1 MYASSVVAGHQ
12 IISHPIPDQETQP
25 ILCGVNRNK
34 LLRLTSYLADSSVIH
49 LLIHEGVM
57 AGSDQRI
64 AQKSYR
70 EKLKQEGRKQV
81 LLDLPEALISKLDS
95 RNANKVKRSALVEQL
110 LEQALSGESQKAV

>member
-1 MYASSVVAGHQ
+1 
-12 IISHPIPDQETQP
+12 
-25 ILCGVNRNK
+25 
-34 LLRLTSYLADSSVIH
+34 
-49 LLIHEGVM
+49 M